1 MKISVERY
9 RATDNIKKSLK
20 KKLVSSKS
28 VIPVI
33 IVISCVV
40 LGCLHIWQRVYVMHL
55 VRETTT
61 LEMKNKRLKDL
72 VKKANLGMLELSCL
86 SRIEKIAVERLHMK
100 GTRSENIFTLTL
112 RETEPRSEGLN
123 DIISSLKKVA
133 DNFPVIS
140 ESKAETVDIF
150 ELDEN

>member
-28 VIPVI
+28 VIPVL

-40 LGCLHIWQRVYVMHL
+40 LACLHIWQRVYVMHL
-55 VRETTT
+55 VTETTV

-72 VKKANLGMLELSCL
+72 VKKANLEVLELSSL
-86 SRIEKIAVERLHMK
+86 SRIEKIAAERLHMN
-100 GTRSENIFTLTL
+100 GSRSENIFTLIL
-112 RETEPRSEGLN
+112 KETDPRPEGLN
-123 DIISSLKKVA
+123 DIISSLRKVA